1 MEIGHSNNLVYVP
14 LQRVSFFPD
23 HFPSPP
29 HTLAEVPS
37 RKYPAVTQ
45 ENLQVW
51 EYVLLVEHES
61 GDTAPLAG
69 GASALQFITVWKQKR
84 NKMSLIP
91 QEVWNSLKEPQV

>member
-1 MEIGHSNNLVYVP
+1 MGWEQIAFNLAALVNYTFAFGHVNLKIGHSNNLVYVP

-45 ENLQVW
+45 ENLQV
-51 EYVLLVEHES
+51 
-61 GDTAPLAG
+61 
-69 GASALQFITVWKQKR
+69 
-84 NKMSLIP
+84 
-91 QEVWNSLKEPQV
+91 